1 VSPGFPG
8 SLLFGTHLFG
18 LLAATGAAIS
28 LLFERGRS
36 RSSRMFGAL
45 GFGALGAAEVMHGA
59 GFVVETDPL
68 LGWVRIAG
76 FVLLL
81 GGALLPRLTEGG
93 VPAVLAL
100 PGGAISP
107 LAVAVLAGI
116 ASAWRRRGER
126 GGKRLAIGI
135 LLLGASDAVLGLES
149 WEWANQASHALRV
162 LGYLTVSWIVV
173 AFARHS
179 IRFRFIVGFS
189 ALLVAVVLFVSIAIG
204 TVIDRNL
211 REGAIDR
218 VLGQA
223 ANGVRNLGDR
233 GGSEVGLLVLI
244 AGSTDLRTKI
254 ERGISISGA
263 EMQELKDRVLPDVD
277 FALFLSAAENE
288 VIEEEG
294 RVLGLIGIERG
305 LATFEV
311 AGSDVVTFAS
321 REGREA
327 ASLQAVGSGLALLGV
342 APVFAQGDQRRTVG
356 VAVAGFRIDDD
367 LLRAEVVAGGESR
380 ALVMQGRRGSAP
392 TLVASFGFET
402 VTPELAPATN
412 EALADVY
419 EQFLAGGEGVGR
431 NLRIDGEDHFSGIVP
446 LREEGGVLAGLMI
459 VAEPT
464 AVLGVTKREV
474 NQVLFLITVGVIG
487 LAFGLAL
494 IAAGRITRPLV
505 QLTGAARRVSAGDL
519 DAKAA
524 VGGEDE
530 VADLAVAFNSMTD
543 SVTGMTEE
551 LRLAATE
558 QSQLRARLE
567 TVVNS
572 MGDGLIAVDDD
583 GRVVTYNPAAGAIVG
598 VPRSRVVGKP
608 LREVLKGRDERGR
621 RLGARGSSPNGVA
634 FVGRPDGREVPVS
647 ITTSPLQD
655 GQGTRLGRVYVLRDM
670 SREHEVER
678 MKREFLANVSHELR
692 TPLTPIIGYSEII
705 TKRSIPPAKTKE
717 FAADILDSARRLE
730 RIVAML
736 VDFSAIEAGRM
747 AVDVEP
753 TPLGPL
759 VKEAVAKAKDR
770 HEKHRFTAKVTPGLP
785 PALVSPALFRRT
797 LAELLDNAIK
807 YSPKGGRVTVGL
819 SKATGPGKRMLE
831 VAVTDQGI
839 GIEPANLAEIFQ
851 DFSQVDASDTRAFGG
866 LGLGLTFVKRIAE
879 AHGGAISAE
888 SKAGKGS
895 TFRFTVPASDTKKRK
910 PKR

>member
-1 VSPGFPG
+1 VSTGFPG
-8 SLLFGTHLFG
+8 SLLFATHLFG

-36 RSSRMFGAL
+36 QASRVCGAV
-45 GFGALGAAEVMHGA
+45 GFGALGTAEVMHGA

-68 LGWVRIAG
+68 LGWVRVTG
-76 FVLLL
+76 FAFLLVA
-81 GGALLPRLTEGG
+81 ALLPRSSEHAL
-93 VPAVLAL
+93 PAVFAI

-107 LAVAVLAGI
+107 MVFAFLAGV
-116 ASAWRRRGER
+116 ASFWRRRGDR
-126 GGKRLAIGI
+126 GAKRLAIGI
-135 LLLGASDAVLGLES
+135 FLLGASDAVLGLES
-149 WEWANQASHALRV
+149 WAWANQASHALRV
-162 LGYLTVSWIVV
+162 IGYLMVSWLVV

-211 REGAIDR
+211 REGALNR
-218 VLGQA
+218 VADQA
-223 ANGVRNLGDR
+223 F
-233 GGSEVGLLVLI
+233 SGL
-244 AGSTDLRTKI
+244 SN
-254 ERGISISGA
+254 
-263 EMQELKDRVLPDVD
+263 LKDRVGDEVGGLVSITGSIELQNDVERGNSISGETMQRLKDDFLPDVD
-277 FALFLSAAENE
+277 FALLLS
-288 VIEEEG
+288 
-294 RVLGLIGIERG
+294 RSKRLLGLIGLDRG
-305 LATFEV
+305 LAGLEV
-311 AGSDVVTFAS
+311 AGSPVVTFAA
-321 REGREA
+321 REGGEA
-327 ASLQAVGSGLALLGV
+327 VSLQPVGSGLALLGV
-342 APVFAQGDQRRTVG
+342 APIFAAEESNRVVG
-356 VAVAGFRIDDD
+356 VGVAGFRIDED
-367 LLRAEVVAGGESR
+367 LLRGEVVAGGESR
-380 ALVMQGRRGSAP
+380 VLVLQGRRGGPPNLA
-392 TLVASFGFET
+392 ASFGFET
-402 VTPELAPATN
+402 ITPELPPPTT
-412 EALADVY
+412 ESLSEVY
-419 EQFLAGGEGVGR
+419 ELFLEGRQEVGR
-431 NLRIDGEDHFSGIVP
+431 TLRIDGEDHFSGIVA
-446 LREEGGVLAGLMI
+446 LRDVRGILVGMI
-459 VAEPT
+459 VVAEPT
-464 AVLGVTKREV
+464 AVLGVTQREV

-494 IAAGRITRPLV
+494 VAAGRITRPLV
-505 QLTGAARRVSAGDL
+505 TLTGAARRVSAGDL
-519 DAKAA
+519 DAKAE

-530 VADLAVAFNSMTD
+530 VADLAVAFNRMTD

-583 GRVVTYNPAAGAIVG
+583 GRVVTYNPAAGSIVG

-608 LREVLKGRDERGR
+608 LREVLRGRDDRGR

-634 FVGRPDGREVPVS
+634 FVSRPDGTEAPVS
-647 ITTSPLQD
+647 ITTSPLRD
-655 GQGTRLGRVYVLRDM
+655 GQGTRLGRVYVIRDM

-705 TKRSIPPAKTKE
+705 TKRSIPMAKTKE
-717 FAADILDSARRLE
+717 FAGDILDSARRLE

-759 VKEAVAKAKDR
+759 VKEAVRKAGDR
-770 HEKHRFTAKVTPGLP
+770 HEKHRFTARVASALP
-785 PALVSPALFRRT
+785 SALVSPSLFTRT
-797 LAELLDNAIK
+797 LAELLDNAVK
-807 YSPKGGRVTVGL
+807 YSPKGGRVIVSVARSSG
-819 SKATGPGKRMLE
+819 AGRRMLD

-839 GIEPANLAEIFQ
+839 GIEPDNLARIFQ

-879 AHGGAISAE
+879 AHGGTISAE
-888 SKAGKGS
+888 STAGKGS
-895 TFRFTVPASDTKKRK
+895 TFSFTVPAADTKKRK

>member
-1 VSPGFPG
+1 MSGFPG
-8 SLLFGTHLFG
+8 SLLFATHLFG

-36 RSSRMFGAL
+36 RSARLFGAV

-59 GFVVETDPL
+59 GFVVEADPL
-68 LGWVRIAG
+68 LEWVRLSGYA
-76 FVLLL
+76 VLLL
-81 GGALLPRLTEGG
+81 AAFLPRSRGEAA
-93 VPAVLAL
+93 VPAVLAI

-107 LAVAVLAGI
+107 LVVAILAGI
-116 ASAWRRRGER
+116 ASAWRRRGEK
-126 GGKRLAIGI
+126 GGIWLATGL
-135 LLLGASDAVLGLES
+135 LLLGASDAILALES
-149 WEWANQASHALRV
+149 RSWALEASHALRV
-162 LGYLTVSWIVV
+162 AGYLAVSRIVV

-223 ANGVRNLGDR
+223 ANLVSNLRSR
-233 GGSEVGLLVLI
+233 GSAEVGTLVSI
-244 AGSTDLRTKI
+244 AGSGELREEI
-254 ERGISISGA
+254 ERGKDIPP
-263 EMQELKDRVLPDVD
+263 ERMLNLKNTVLPDVD
-277 FALFLSAAENE
+277 FALFLSAAGNE
-288 VIEEEG
+288 VLEEG
-294 RVLGLIGIERG
+294 RVLGLFGIEEG
-305 LATFEV
+305 LATFDV

-321 REGREA
+321 REGKEA

-342 APVFAQGDQRRTVG
+342 APIFSESEPDRTVG
-356 VAVAGFRIDDD
+356 VAVAGLRIDED
-367 LLRAEVVAGGESR
+367 LLRGEVVAGGESR
-380 ALVMQGRRGSAP
+380 VVVMQGRRGGAP
-392 TLVASFGFET
+392 TLAASYGFGT
-402 VTPELAPATN
+402 VTPVLSSVTN
-412 EALADVY
+412 ESLAEVY
-419 EQFLAGGEGVGR
+419 QGFLAGEERAGR
-431 NLRIDGEDHFSGIVP
+431 DLRIDGEDHFSGIVP
-446 LREEGGVLAGLMI
+446 LRDAREVLAGILI

-464 AVLGVTKREV
+464 AVLGVTQREV

-505 QLTGAARRVSAGDL
+505 TLTGAARRVSAGDL
-519 DAKAA
+519 DAKAV

-530 VADLAVAFNSMTD
+530 VADLAIAFNSMTD

-583 GRVVTYNPAAGAIVG
+583 GRVVTYNPAAGSIVG

-608 LREVLKGRDERGR
+608 LREVLKGRDDRGR
-621 RLGARGSSPNGVA
+621 RLGARGSSPNGIA
-634 FVGRPDGREVPVS
+634 FVGRPDGSEVPVS
-647 ITTSPLQD
+647 ITTSPLRD

-670 SREHEVER
+670 SREHEVDR

-692 TPLTPIIGYSEII
+692 TPLTPIIGYSEIM
-705 TKRSIPPAKTKE
+705 TKRSLPTAKAKE
-717 FAADILDSARRLE
+717 FAGDILDSARRLE

-753 TPLGPL
+753 TPLAPI
-759 VKEAVAKAKDR
+759 VKAAVAKAGGR
-770 HEKHRFTAKVTPGLP
+770 HGKHRFTAKVAPGLP
-785 PALVSPALFRRT
+785 PALVSPTLFTRT
-797 LAELLDNAIK
+797 LAELLDNAVK
-807 YSPKGGRVTVGL
+807 YSPKGGRVTVAL
-819 SKATGPGKRMLE
+819 SKASGTGRRMLE
-831 VAVTDQGI
+831 VSVTDQGI
-839 GIEPANLAEIFQ
+839 GIEPANLARIFQ

-866 LGLGLTFVKRIAE
+866 LGLGLTFVKRVAE
-879 AHGGAISAE
+879 AQGGTISAE

-895 TFRFTVPASDTKKRK
+895 TFSFTVPAADTKSRKSKR
-910 PKR
+910 